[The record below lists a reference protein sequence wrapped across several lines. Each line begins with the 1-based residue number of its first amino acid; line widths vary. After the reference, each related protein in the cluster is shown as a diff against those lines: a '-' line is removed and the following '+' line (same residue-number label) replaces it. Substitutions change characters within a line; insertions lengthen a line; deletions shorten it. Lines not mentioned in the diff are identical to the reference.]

1 MTESGGLTVTSVP
14 CNDRYMATRRMSTHS
29 ATSPRLANRP
39 ASNRKEQLRDAA
51 LAYLVEHGL
60 TGVSLRPMAAQLGTS
75 ARILIFHFKSK
86 EGLMTEVMEELHAR
100 LQASFLKLSES
111 PDRSVPPLK
120 RFWLWA
126 RDRKNF
132 LYLRLLYES
141 QIAAARD
148 GKQYGRHLKK
158 SSTDWQRLV
167 FQRLSE
173 SVRSQEMAT
182 LCIAVFDGLFLELI
196 VTGDRQRLTRAMD
209 YFIAIARSS
218 RKDA

>member
-1 MTESGGLTVTSVP
+1 
-14 CNDRYMATRRMSTHS
+14 MATRRMSTHS

-132 LYLRLLYES
+132 VYLRLLYES
-141 QIAAARD
+141 QIVAARN

-173 SVRSQEMAT
+173 SVRSQELAT

-209 YFIAIARSS
+209 YFIAIARSP

>member
-1 MTESGGLTVTSVP
+1 
-14 CNDRYMATRRMSTHS
+14 MSTRS
-29 ATSPRLANRP
+29 TTSPRLTNRS

-60 TGVSLRPMAAQLGTS
+60 TGVSLRPMAARLGTS
-75 ARILIFHFKSK
+75 ARILMFHFKSK

-100 LQASFLKLSES
+100 LQASFLKLSETAD
-111 PDRSVPPLK
+111 PDFSDQRVPPLK

-126 RDRKNF
+126 RDKKNF

-141 QIAAARD
+141 QIVAARN

-158 SSTDWQRLV
+158 ASTDWQRLV
-167 FQRLSE
+167 FQKLSE
-173 SVRSQEMAT
+173 SVRSQELAT

-196 VTGDRQRLTRAMD
+196 VTGDRLRLTRAMD
-209 YFIAIARSS
+209 YFIAIARRS
-218 RKDA
+218 RRDA

>member
-1 MTESGGLTVTSVP
+1 
-14 CNDRYMATRRMSTHS
+14 MSTRS
-29 ATSPRLANRP
+29 ITSPRLATRS
-39 ASNRKEQLRDAA
+39 ASNRREQLRDAA

-60 TGVSLRPMAAQLGTS
+60 TGVSLRPMAARLGTS
-75 ARILIFHFKSK
+75 ARILMFHFKSK

-111 PDRSVPPLK
+111 ADRRVPPLK

-141 QIAAARD
+141 QIVAARN

-173 SVRSQEMAT
+173 SVRSQELAT

>member
-1 MTESGGLTVTSVP
+1 MTGSGGLTVTSVP

-132 LYLRLLYES
+132 VYLRLLYES
-141 QIAAARD
+141 QIVAARN

>member
-1 MTESGGLTVTSVP
+1 
-14 CNDRYMATRRMSTHS
+14 MSTHS

>member
-29 ATSPRLANRP
+29 STNPRLANRP

-111 PDRSVPPLK
+111 ADRGVPPLK

-126 RDRKNF
+126 RDRNIF
-132 LYLRLLYES
+132 PYLRLLYES
-141 QIAAARD
+141 QIVAARN

-173 SVRSQEMAT
+173 SVRSQELAT

-209 YFIAIARSS
+209 YFIAIARSP

>member
-1 MTESGGLTVTSVP
+1 ME
-14 CNDRYMATRRMSTHS
+14 TRRMSTHS

-132 LYLRLLYES
+132 VYLRLLYES

-158 SSTDWQRLV
+158 ASTDWQRLV

-173 SVRSQEMAT
+173 SVRSQELAT

-196 VTGDRQRLTRAMD
+196 VTGDRLRLTRAMD

-218 RKDA
+218 RRDA

>member
-1 MTESGGLTVTSVP
+1 MTVTSVP

-132 LYLRLLYES
+132 AYLRLLYES
-141 QIAAARD
+141 QIVSARD

>member
-1 MTESGGLTVTSVP
+1 
-14 CNDRYMATRRMSTHS
+14 MSTHS

-132 LYLRLLYES
+132 VYLRLLYES

-173 SVRSQEMAT
+173 SVRSQELAT

-209 YFIAIARSS
+209 YFIAIARSP

>member
-1 MTESGGLTVTSVP
+1 ME
-14 CNDRYMATRRMSTHS
+14 TRRMSTHS

-132 LYLRLLYES
+132 VYLRLLYES
-141 QIAAARD
+141 QIVAARN

-173 SVRSQEMAT
+173 SVRSQELAT

-209 YFIAIARSS
+209 YFIAIARSP

>member
-1 MTESGGLTVTSVP
+1 
-14 CNDRYMATRRMSTHS
+14 MSTHS

-75 ARILIFHFKSK
+75 ARILIFHFRSK

-132 LYLRLLYES
+132 VYLRLLYES
-141 QIAAARD
+141 QIVAARN

-173 SVRSQEMAT
+173 SVRSQELAT

-209 YFIAIARSS
+209 YFIAIARSP

>member
-1 MTESGGLTVTSVP
+1 
-14 CNDRYMATRRMSTHS
+14 MSTHS

-132 LYLRLLYES
+132 VYLRLLYES
-141 QIAAARD
+141 QIVAARN

-173 SVRSQEMAT
+173 SVRSQELAT

>member
-1 MTESGGLTVTSVP
+1 MG
-14 CNDRYMATRRMSTHS
+14 TRRMSTHS

-132 LYLRLLYES
+132 VYLRLLYES

-173 SVRSQEMAT
+173 SVRSQELAT

-209 YFIAIARSS
+209 YFIAIARSP

>member
-1 MTESGGLTVTSVP
+1 MT
-14 CNDRYMATRRMSTHS
+14 TRRMSTRS
-29 ATSPRLANRP
+29 LPSPRLTNRSP
-39 ASNRKEQLRDAA
+39 SNRKEQLRDAA

-60 TGVSLRPMAAQLGTS
+60 TGVSLRPMAARLGTS
-75 ARILIFHFKSK
+75 ARILMFHFKSK

-111 PDRSVPPLK
+111 PDRRVPPLK

-132 LYLRLLYES
+132 PYLRLLYES
-141 QIAAARD
+141 QIVAARN

-173 SVRSQEMAT
+173 SVRSQELAT

-209 YFIAIARSS
+209 YFIAIARSP

>member
-1 MTESGGLTVTSVP
+1 
-14 CNDRYMATRRMSTHS
+14 MSTRS
-29 ATSPRLANRP
+29 IAGPRLTNRS

-60 TGVSLRPMAAQLGTS
+60 TGVSLRPMAARLGTS
-75 ARILIFHFKSK
+75 ARILMFHFKSK

-111 PDRSVPPLK
+111 ADRRVPPLK

-132 LYLRLLYES
+132 PYLRLLYES
-141 QIAAARD
+141 QIVAARN

-158 SSTDWQRLV
+158 ASTDWQRLV

-173 SVRSQEMAT
+173 SVRSPELAT

-196 VTGDRQRLTRAMD
+196 VTGDRLRLTRAMD
-209 YFIAIARSS
+209 HFIAIARRS
-218 RKDA
+218 RRDG

>member
-1 MTESGGLTVTSVP
+1 
-14 CNDRYMATRRMSTHS
+14 MSTHS

-132 LYLRLLYES
+132 VYLRLLYES
-141 QIAAARD
+141 QIVAARN

-173 SVRSQEMAT
+173 SVRSQELAT

-209 YFIAIARSS
+209 YFIAIARSP

>member
-1 MTESGGLTVTSVP
+1 MVNSALTVTSVS
-14 CNDRYMATRRMSTHS
+14 CNDRYMTTRRMSTRS
-29 ATSPRLANRP
+29 IAGPRLTNRS

-60 TGVSLRPMAAQLGTS
+60 TGVSLRPMAARLGTS
-75 ARILIFHFKSK
+75 ARILMFHFKSK

-111 PDRSVPPLK
+111 ADRRVPPLK

-132 LYLRLLYES
+132 PYLRLLYES
-141 QIAAARD
+141 QIVAARN

-158 SSTDWQRLV
+158 ASTDWQRLV

-173 SVRSQEMAT
+173 SVRSPELAT

-196 VTGDRQRLTRAMD
+196 VTGDRLRLTRAMD
-209 YFIAIARSS
+209 HFIAIARRS
-218 RKDA
+218 RRDG

>member
-1 MTESGGLTVTSVP
+1 ME
-14 CNDRYMATRRMSTHS
+14 TRQMSTRS
-29 ATSPRLANRP
+29 IASPQLTNRLP
-39 ASNRKEQLRDAA
+39 SNRKEQLRDAA
-51 LAYLVEHGL
+51 LAYLVEQGL

-132 LYLRLLYES
+132 AYLRLLYES
-141 QIAAARD
+141 QIVAARD
-148 GKQYGRHLKK
+148 GKLYGRHLKK

-173 SVRSQEMAT
+173 SVRSQELAT

-196 VTGDRQRLTRAMD
+196 VTGDRLRLTRAMD
-209 YFIAIARSS
+209 YFIVIARSPRS
-218 RKDA
+218 DSKSKPEKARATRPS

>member
-1 MTESGGLTVTSVP
+1 ME
-14 CNDRYMATRRMSTHS
+14 TRRMSTHS

-132 LYLRLLYES
+132 VYLRLLYES
-141 QIAAARD
+141 QIVAARN

-173 SVRSQEMAT
+173 SVRSQELAT

-196 VTGDRQRLTRAMD
+196 VTGDRLRLTRAMD
-209 YFIAIARSS
+209 YFIVIARSPRS
-218 RKDA
+218 DSKSKREKARATRPS

>member
-1 MTESGGLTVTSVP
+1 ME
-14 CNDRYMATRRMSTHS
+14 TRRMSTHS
-29 ATSPRLANRP
+29 ATSPRLVNRP

-132 LYLRLLYES
+132 VYLRLLYES
-141 QIAAARD
+141 QIVAARN

-173 SVRSQEMAT
+173 SVRSQELAT

-209 YFIAIARSS
+209 YFIAIARSP